1 MEFSTEWT
9 RQLAESLARE
19 VRKRVRDCPDLRA
32 AELEGELREAM
43 WELGARCLEAVLNSL
58 EERYPEEGVP
68 CSCGGRAEYRFRR
81 EAKVLSVF
89 GWVSYRRAYYVCPTC
104 HRGQCPVDGK
114 FGLRPGQVSVVL
126 ASLLAVLG
134 IQTAFEEASELA
146 EQLLM
151 VKVSENTVRK
161 EAQHFG
167 QLQEEEE
174 EAWQAQ
180 SQDFDHLQARRR
192 AISDPP
198 RRLYGS
204 LDGVLVPVDEEW
216 RELKCGCWYEV
227 EPVGSQQGSSSPR
240 ARGDAVGDTG
250 TLRAK
255 EITYY
260 CDLAEA
266 RALSPLVWAT
276 GCQRGGDLA
285 EEIVFVADGAAWIW
299 KLVDH
304 HFPHAVQIVDWYHA
318 AAYLPPIAQ
327 AAYGE
332 GSPQAKRWL
341 EAARTNLWKGRVH
354 QVIEAC
360 RELEGNPQARAPA
373 RRAITYYTHNR
384 KRMEYARLREAG
396 YQIGSGTM
404 ESGCKR
410 VGTQRLKRAG
420 ARWTERGARYTA
432 KARAAWLS
440 GQWKRLEDLNAQL
453 ALAA

>member
-1 MEFSTEWT
+1 MEFSTELMH
-9 RQLAESLARE
+9 QLAESFARE
-19 VRKRVRDCPDLRA
+19 VQEYLGSHPDLTA

-43 WELGARCLEAVLNSL
+43 RELGARCLEAILNSL
-58 EERYPEEGVP
+58 EKPYPEGEVP

-81 EAKVLSVF
+81 GAKILSVF

-126 ASLLAVLG
+126 ASLLAMLG
-134 IQTAFEEASELA
+134 IQTAFEEASALA
-146 EQLLM
+146 ERLLL

-167 QLQEEEE
+167 RLQEQEEEM
-174 EAWQAQ
+174 WRAQ

-192 AISDPP
+192 EISAPP
-198 RRLYGS
+198 GRLYGS
-204 LDGVLVPVDEEW
+204 LDGVLVPVDQEW

-227 EPVGSQQGSSSPR
+227 EP
-240 ARGDAVGDTG
+240 ARSGQATEVGDTRSW
-250 TLRAK
+250 RAK
-255 EITYY
+255 NITYY

-266 RALSPLVWAT
+266 KTLSPLVWAT
-276 GCQRGGDLA
+276 GCQRAADLA

-299 KLVDH
+299 KLVAH

-332 GSPQAKRWL
+332 ESPQARRWL
-341 EAARTNLWKGRVH
+341 EAVRAHLWEGRMER
-354 QVIEAC
+354 VIAAC
-360 RELEGNPQARAPA
+360 REMTGHPRARAPA
-373 RRAITYYTHNR
+373 QKAITYYTNNR
-384 KRMEYARLREAG
+384 RRMGYAHLREAG
-396 YQIGSGTM
+396 YQIGSGTV

-420 ARWTERGARYTA
+420 ARWTEEGARYTA

-440 GQWKRLEDLNAQL
+440 GQWVRLENRNAQL